1 MLTLVLQSEFKFK
14 NMVNEAK
21 ILLVDDE
28 TDITEFIG
36 FNLEKEGYLVEKA
49 KTGEEAI
56 EIARTFKPDLIILD
70 VMMPGMDGMETC
82 EKIRALPGLNYPLI
96 AFLTARN
103 EDYSQIA
110 GFEAGG
116 DDYIAK
122 PVKPKVLVSRVK
134 ALLKRRTGADGE
146 SAVSADSMLE
156 IGSILI
162 DKERYIVKNLDEEL
176 ILPRKEFEL
185 LLLLTSK
192 PDKVF
197 TRDEIYSK
205 VWGEDIIVGDRTID
219 VHIRKLRE
227 KLGNDHIRTIKGVGY
242 KFVE

>member
-1 MLTLVLQSEFKFK
+1 MPKKQ
-14 NMVNEAK
+14 K

-28 TDITEFIG
+28 PDIVEFIG
-36 FNLEKEGYLVEKA
+36 FNLEKEGYAVESA
-49 KTGEEAI
+49 STGEEAL
-56 EIARTFKPDLIILD
+56 EKTKVFQPDLIVLD
-70 VMMPGMDGMETC
+70 VMMPGMDGIETC
-82 EKIRALPGLNYPLI
+82 ERIRELDNIKSPII
-96 AFLTARN
+96 AFLTARG

-122 PVKPKVLVSRVK
+122 PVKPKVLVSRIK
-134 ALLKRRTGADGE
+134 ALLKRRSGVEKKGDSKE
-146 SAVSADSMLE
+146 STTVS
-156 IGSILI
+156 IGNIVI
-162 DKERYIVKNLDEEL
+162 DKEKYIVRYDGDEL

-185 LLLLTSK
+185 LLLLASK

-197 TRDEIYSK
+197 TRDEIYGK

-227 KLGNDHIRTIKGVGY
+227 KIGSDHIKTIKGVGY